1 METELAELQDLSK
14 LEMSFNLA
22 NEIIT
27 KDYLY
32 KLEDYEVREL
42 PQEIADLDIT
52 GFSRIFK
59 IRKMVSDKKESVLNK
74 LVTVL
79 NGAHS
84 SHATVITIISGKKNY
99 TDYYLGVVS
108 KDIKQENESIDTQGA
123 TLKGVLTGN
132 FPGMEIEDIKG
143 ESKKSL
149 LSDVFVYD
157 YITSISGVASIRKE
171 EKSTYDEYVQG
182 IEHLVDSLQGREYS
196 IVVIAD
202 PIRSDEIA
210 SAKLGYE
217 SLYTQLAAYAQTSI
231 SFNESE
237 SITLT
242 KTDTMGVTD
251 TIGESTALTHNYSKT
266 SGWSESDTK
275 GSSKNKNTGK
285 MIGTIVGAGAGIVA
299 TAITG
304 GAAAPLIALGA
315 AAGATAGGSIG
326 DTFLGSSSKNSST
339 TNTTNGSVNEG
350 SAETITKNTTTSIQ
364 NSSSNSEAEGSTQGK
379 TIQFTFENKTV
390 KNMMEAIDK
399 NIDRLKVCESYGAFN
414 CATYVISS
422 DPETNSVV
430 ASGYN
435 ALMRG
440 DNSSLQASHIS
451 NWSAENDANNAE
463 GKKIKEY
470 LMKFSHPLFENPM
483 NSSIPFSPASIVNS
497 YELAVNVGI
506 PKKSIKGLSVLY
518 KATFGKNVITSNK
531 SNKSIE
537 IGCLSNLGIA
547 DGCKIMLD
555 VNSLTSHMFITGST
569 GTGKSNT
576 VYKILDKITE
586 FDENIHFMVVEPA
599 KGEYK
604 HAFYKHPRI
613 KTDVYGTNPKKMKLL
628 RINPFSFPD
637 DIHVLEHVDRIV
649 EIFNV
654 CWPMYAAMPAIL
666 KNAVIKAYEK
676 CGWDITNSVSIS
688 SELTY
693 PCFADVLAC
702 IHEILESSAFSQDNK
717 GDYTGALCT
726 RVESL
731 TNGLNGMIFAGNEI
745 SAEDLFDK
753 NVIIDLSRVGAVETK
768 SLIMGLLVMKLH
780 EYRMASN
787 MEPNQELKHVM
798 VLEEAHNLLKKTS
811 TEQSADAG
819 NMVGKSVEM
828 ITNAIAEMRTY
839 GEGFFI
845 VDQAPNLLD
854 TAAIRN
860 TNTKVVLSLPES
872 EDREIVGKAMA
883 LTDEQIVELA
893 KLDKG
898 CAAVY
903 QNEWEEAVL
912 CQFEQYHKDPE
923 NLSLD
928 KQQFEYC
935 SFDKVKTQSEIKM
948 TVLKYLL
955 DLAIDENYRYEKEK
969 IDLLAMDLADLSI
982 GVDTKKKIRKL
993 LDSPKALTLDDIS
1006 SEVYALYDA
1015 QKAFINAK
1023 DTNNVEQWNESIL
1036 YNADPALCNMEKWYV
1051 ETFIQCLL
1059 VQQTKLDPDFSSYA
1073 EKWIILMKGV
1083 K

>member
-1 METELAELQDLSK
+1 MEAELAELQDLNK
-14 LEMSFNLA
+14 LEKSFNLA

-32 KLEDYEVREL
+32 KLEGYKVLDL
-42 PQEIADLDIT
+42 PPEIAEIDIT
-52 GFSRIFK
+52 AFSRIYR
-59 IRKMVSDKKESVLNK
+59 IRKMVSDKKESVLDK

-79 NGAHS
+79 NAAYS
-84 SHATVITIISGKKNY
+84 SHATVVTIISGKKDY

-108 KDIKQENESIDTQGA
+108 KDIKQERESIDTQGA
-123 TLKGVLTGN
+123 TLKGVLNGN
-132 FPGMEIEDIKG
+132 FPGMEIEDING
-143 ESKKSL
+143 NSKKSL
-149 LSDVFVYD
+149 LSNVFVYD
-157 YITSISGVASIRKE
+157 YVTSISGVASIRKE
-171 EKSTYDEYVQG
+171 EKNSYDEYVQG
-182 IEHLVDSLQGREYS
+182 IEHLVDSLQGKEYS
-196 IVVIAD
+196 VVVIAD
-202 PIRSDEIA
+202 PISSGEIA
-210 SAKLGYE
+210 TAKIGYE
-217 SLYTQLAAYAQTSI
+217 SLYTQLAVYAQTTV

-242 KTDTMGVTD
+242 KTDTKGVTD
-251 TIGESTALTHNYSKT
+251 TIGESTALTHNYSVN

-275 GSSKNKNTGK
+275 GNSKNRSTGK
-285 MIGTIVGAGAGIVA
+285 MIGTIAGAGAGVLA
-299 TAITG
+299 TVLTG
-304 GAAAPLIALGA
+304 GAAVPLIAFGA
-315 AAGATAGGSIG
+315 AAGGSLG
-326 DTFLGSSSKNSST
+326 DTYLGSSSKNNSM
-339 TNTTNGSVNEG
+339 TNSTNGNVAEG
-350 SAETITKNTTTSIQ
+350 TADTKTKNTSYSVQ
-364 NSSSNSEAEGSTQGK
+364 NSSAESEAEGSTQGK
-379 TIQFTFENKTV
+379 TIQFTCENKTV
-390 KNMMEAIDK
+390 KNMLETIEK
-399 NIDRLKVCESYGAFN
+399 NLDRLRTCESYGAFN

-422 DPETNSVV
+422 DPETNAVV

-440 DNSSLQASHIS
+440 DNSSLQASHIN
-451 NWSAENDANNAE
+451 NWSTNSIE
-463 GKKIKEY
+463 GKKIKNY
-470 LMKFSHPLFENPM
+470 LMKFSHPLFENPT
-483 NSSIPFSPASIVNS
+483 NSNVLFTPASIINS
-497 YELAVNVGI
+497 YELAVNVGL

-518 KATFGKNVITSNK
+518 KSTFGKNIITSNRPGK
-531 SNKSIE
+531 TIE
-537 IGCLSNLGIA
+537 IGYLSNLGIA
-547 DGCKIMLD
+547 DGSEVSLD
-555 VNSLTSHMFITGST
+555 VNGFTSHLFITGST

-576 VYKILDKITE
+576 VYNLLDKITK
-586 FDENIHFMVVEPA
+586 FDETIHFMVVEPA

-613 KTDVYGTNPKKMKLL
+613 KTEVYGTNPKKMKLL
-628 RINPFSFPD
+628 KINPFSFPD
-637 DIHVLEHVDRIV
+637 DIHVLEHIDRIV

-717 GDYTGALCT
+717 GDYMGALCT

-731 TNGLNGMIFAGNEI
+731 TNGLNGMIFVGNEI

-768 SLIMGLLVMKLH
+768 SLIMGLLVMKLQ

-935 SFDKVKTQSEIKM
+935 SLDKVKTQSEIKM

-955 DLAIDENYRYEKEK
+955 DLSIDENYRYEKEK